1 MGWDFDP
8 VFGGVKKMPQHHG
21 NNHSP
26 AQKDPSMMANM
37 CCTTMIHF
45 ISEKG
50 LQFIPQLHLSFSLKK
65 QRHACHFSHSHLAF
79 ADAKCLCRSSR
90 TYASSE
96 ETVTVA
102 LALVPLSIVYLGNS
116 LLFSSCHSSKNGLLH
131 RS

>member
-26 AQKDPSMMANM
+26 AQKDPSMMAANM

-50 LQFIPQLHLSFSLKK
+50 LQFVPQLHLSFSLKK
-65 QRHACHFSHSHLAF
+65 TAP
-79 ADAKCLCRSSR
+79 CLS
-90 TYASSE
+90 
-96 ETVTVA
+96 
-102 LALVPLSIVYLGNS
+102 LQPQPLGFCGCQVSMPKLQNI
-116 LLFSSCHSSKNGLLH
+116 C
-131 RS
+131 